1 MNTLRFDFLYRIVI
15 VVGIACNLNVY
26 GQINTNKNSNTVSGD
41 SLTLAKIISTVV
53 QTHPSVKEMIE
64 AITSADAGVGLAK
77 SGYYPNAEAEASYT
91 RLGPSSELTIPH
103 LGSFELYPVNNY
115 SVSVSAEENIYDFGK
130 TARSV
135 AIANEVKTLSTLSV
149 EQAKQRLA
157 TTVTYLYYTAVYLQE
172 AIVINKEQLRTL
184 NDHLDFITKKKE
196 SGSATQ
202 YEILSTNVKISN
214 VQSQGIDLLAA
225 LDDHLTELN
234 SLMGQAPATRFAVKK
249 DIAIKLPDHPSD
261 SLIPFAY
268 AHRDETKILDEKTT
282 IAGLK
287 YKLIKVQNN
296 PILQLYATGGEK
308 NGFFPNINA
317 MTANYVAGV
326 GFKYPLFDGTRT
338 KYSLLQAKSAM
349 QTTSLET
356 DIAKRNISSEVTEN
370 QENIFSALKKVEHNE
385 LQLKQAQEAFALAQT
400 SFKAGSITNLDMLDA
415 ATSVSESKLL
425 LLKSKIDYILNVYKL
440 KASIGERLY

>member
-1 MNTLRFDFLYRIVI
+1 MNTLRFDFLYRSII
-15 VVGIACNLNVY
+15 AISIACNLSVY
-26 GQINTNKNSNTVSGD
+26 GQTSTNKNSNAVSGD

-91 RLGPSSELTIPH
+91 RLGPASELTIPH
-103 LGSFELYPVNNY
+103 LGSFSLYPVNNY

-135 AIANEVKTLSTLSV
+135 AIANEVKNLSTLSV
-149 EQAKQRLA
+149 EQVKQKLA
-157 TTVTYLYYTAVYLQE
+157 STVTYLYYTAVYLQE

-234 SLMGQAPATRFAVKK
+234 SLMGQPPATRFAVKK
-249 DIAIKLPDHPSD
+249 DIQIKLPDHPSD

-296 PILQLYATGGEK
+296 PVLQLYATGGEK
-308 NGFFPNINA
+308 NGFFPNLNA

-338 KYSLLQAKSAM
+338 KYCLLQAKSAM

-356 DIAKRNISSEVTEN
+356 DIAKRSISSEVTEN
-370 QENIFSALKKVEHNE
+370 QENIFSALKKIEHNQ
-385 LQLKQAQEAFALAQT
+385 LQLSQAQEAFALAQT